1 MVSVQ
6 KQKAPV
12 ENPDEYSAQKIALIM
27 FGTLANTTWRLFLPT
42 IGGTVLGIW
51 ADKTWDTVPLCT
63 IIGVSLGTIGSIMLI
78 YMQLRQV
85 KNTKPSKTTS
95 DNKEQRQ

>member
-1 MVSVQ
+1 MPSGQ
-6 KQKAPV
+6 KKSQPS
-12 ENPDEYSAQKIALIM
+12 ELEPDARQIVLIM

-51 ADKTWDTVPLCT
+51 ADKSWNTVPLFT
-63 IIGVSLGTIGSIMLI
+63 IIGVTLGTIGSIMLI

-85 KNTKPSKTTS
+85 KSTKHSKPTS
-95 DNKEQRQ
+95 DNKERRK